1 MSENDYGPG
10 QGPGARPLTEDEV
23 ARILGEQRFG
33 VLATVKRDGRPHL
46 ASMVFGW
53 DPEER
58 VIRISSAE
66 GRIKV
71 THLRRD
77 PRATLHAQGENVF
90 SYAVAEGEAEVSEA
104 SAEPGDATGRELL
117 AMAGGFDDPAD
128 ETAFLEQMVKDRR
141 VVIRLRVSRLYGTAL
156 DARN

>member
-1 MSENDYGPG
+1 
-10 QGPGARPLTEDEV
+10 
-23 ARILGEQRFG
+23 
-33 VLATVKRDGRPHL
+33 RDGRPHL

-104 SAEPGDATGRELL
+104 SAEPGDTTGRELL

>member
-1 MSENDYGPG
+1 MSEDGYGPG

>member
-23 ARILGEQRFG
+23 TRILGEQRFG

-90 SYAVAEGEAEVSEA
+90 SYAIVEGEAEVSEA

-141 VVIRLRVSRLYGTAL
+141 VVIRLRVFRLYGTAL

>member
-71 THLRRD
+71 THLRHD